1 MAEQPNQLLVR
12 RGFEAFTTGDIDT
25 LVEIIADDAVQIMPG
40 NNVIAGEH
48 KGRDAILAM
57 YGRLFEETAG
67 TLKVVLEATYAAGNN
82 VVAIYRG
89 TATRNGRT
97 LDQRNALVFEIER
110 GQAVRLTDL
119 PEDLD
124 AANGFWS

>member
-12 RGFEAFTTGDIDT
+12 RGFEAFTTGDTDT

-40 NNVIAGEH
+40 NNIIAGEH

-67 TLKVVLEATYAAGNN
+67 TLKVVLEGTYAAGNN

-89 TATRNGRT
+89 TATRNGRS
-97 LDQRNALVFEIER
+97 LDQRNALVFEIEH
-110 GQAVRLTDL
+110 GQAVRLTDM
-119 PEDLD
+119 PADLD
-124 AANGFWS
+124 AVDVFWS

>member
-67 TLKVVLEATYAAGNN
+67 TLKVVLEGTYAAGNN

-89 TATRNGRT
+89 TATRNGRS
-97 LDQRNALVFEIER
+97 LDQRNALLFEIER

-124 AANGFWS
+124 AANIFWS

>member
-12 RGFEAFTTGDIDT
+12 RGFEAFNSGDVDT

-40 NNVIAGEH
+40 ANVVAGEH
-48 KGRDAILAM
+48 KGREAILTM
-57 YGRLFEETAG
+57 YARLFEETAG
-67 TLKVVLEATYAAGNN
+67 TLKVVLEGTYAAGNS

-89 TATRNGRT
+89 TAQRNGRS
-97 LDQRNALVFEIER
+97 LDQRNALVFEIEH

-119 PEDLD
+119 PADL
-124 AANGFWS
+124 AALDLFWC

>member
-12 RGFEAFTTGDIDT
+12 RGFEAFTTGDIET

-40 NNVIAGEH
+40 NNIIAGEH
-48 KGRDAILAM
+48 KGRDAILAL

-67 TLKVVLEATYAAGNN
+67 TLNVILEGTYAAGNN

-89 TATRNGRT
+89 TATRNGRS
-97 LDQRNALVFEIER
+97 LDQRNALVFEIQH
-110 GQAVRLTDL
+110 GQAVRLTDM
-119 PEDLD
+119 PDDLD
-124 AANGFWS
+124 AVDAFWS

>member
-67 TLKVVLEATYAAGNN
+67 TLKVVLEGTYAAGNN

-89 TATRNGRT
+89 TATRNGRS
-97 LDQRNALVFEIER
+97 LDQRSALLFEIER

-124 AANGFWS
+124 AANIFWS

>member
-67 TLKVVLEATYAAGNN
+67 TLKVVLESTYAAGNN

-89 TATRNGRT
+89 TATRNGRS

-119 PEDLD
+119 PGDLD
-124 AANGFWS
+124 AANIFWS

>member
-25 LVEIIADDAVQIMPG
+25 LVEVIADDAVQVMPG

-67 TLKVVLEATYAAGNN
+67 TLKVVLEATYAAGDN

-89 TATRNGRT
+89 TATRNGRS
-97 LDQRNALVFEIER
+97 LDQRNALVFEIEH
-110 GQAVRLTDL
+110 GQAVRLTDM
-119 PEDLD
+119 PDDLD
-124 AANGFWS
+124 AANVFWS

>member
-124 AANGFWS
+124 AANSFWS

>member
-1 MAEQPNQLLVR
+1 MAEQANQVLVR

-25 LVEIIADDAVQIMPG
+25 LVEIIADDAVQTMPG
-40 NNVIAGEH
+40 NNVMAGEH

-57 YGRLFEETAG
+57 YGRLFDETAG
-67 TLKVVLEATYAAGNN
+67 TLRVALEATYAAGNS

-97 LDQRNALVFEIER
+97 LDQRSALVFEIEH
-110 GQAVRLTDL
+110 GQAIRLTDM

-124 AANGFWS
+124 AVDAFWS